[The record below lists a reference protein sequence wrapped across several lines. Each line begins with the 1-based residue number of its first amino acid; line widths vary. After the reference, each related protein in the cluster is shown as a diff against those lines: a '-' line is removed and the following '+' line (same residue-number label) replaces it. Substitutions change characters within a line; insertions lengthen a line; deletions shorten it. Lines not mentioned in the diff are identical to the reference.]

1 MIHDSFELFM
11 IRDDPY
17 NNPDDILKFF
27 FEFLREWRHLIVMEN
42 YAIQYVCLKDLF

>member
-27 FEFLREWRHLIVMEN
+27 LNFYEN
-42 YAIQYVCLKDLF
+42 DAILS